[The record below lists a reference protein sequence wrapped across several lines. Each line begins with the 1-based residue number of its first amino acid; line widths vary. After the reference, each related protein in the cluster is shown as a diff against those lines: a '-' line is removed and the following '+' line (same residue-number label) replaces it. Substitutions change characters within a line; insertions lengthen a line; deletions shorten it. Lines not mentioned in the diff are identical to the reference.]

1 MLVASA
7 PPRRLATTSFYIW
20 CMAATCLVEARR
32 WLQGAMALA
41 TGATAAH
48 GQPASFEKGR
58 RHGPAKAAYVAD
70 TVDSRVGSTPGEVQK
85 CDPGKSKRAGTV
97 NSNRERRARLVESAM
112 GCGRAR
118 ARHSRFRVFASRP
131 YGYMRYGGVCRASTV
146 LGAECPCTALK
157 YVLARSAVVGRGF
170 RCCVGCGRYSEN

>member
-1 MLVASA
+1 
-7 PPRRLATTSFYIW
+7 
-20 CMAATCLVEARR
+20 MAATCLVEARR

-170 RCCVGCGRYSEN
+170 RCCVRFGNESLEQY